1 MLFQSRSTFRALSSG
16 RWKATLLTFECGRNG
31 LGGAE
36 GVRVR
41 KWTLPG
47 VADGLYSEVV
57 TAGLG
62 QPLDLVG
69 VAGAAVDCHKPG
81 HRAGRWRQIKG
92 EGENMSNPMLQL
104 NYLKINK

>member
-1 MLFQSRSTFRALSSG
+1 MRGFVWALMWTISP
-16 RWKATLLTFECGRNG
+16 LTFEGGGNR

-41 KWTLPG
+41 KGTLPG
-47 VADGLYSEVV
+47 VADGLYSEDV

-81 HRAGRWRQIKG
+81 KRAWRRRSMRDEGGR
-92 EGENMSNPMLQL
+92 
-104 NYLKINK
+104 

>member
-1 MLFQSRSTFRALSSG
+1 MATSSILNYALHFKWHWG
-16 RWKATLLTFECGRNG
+16 RTVTIICRNQGGEEKSFLHHLLTFERGGNR

-41 KWTLPG
+41 KGTLAS

-69 VAGAAVDCHKPG
+69 VAGAAVDCHEPG
-81 HRAGRWRQIKG
+81 QKAARWRRR
-92 EGENMSNPMLQL
+92 
-104 NYLKINK
+104 

>member
-1 MLFQSRSTFRALSSG
+1 M
-16 RWKATLLTFECGRNG
+16 
-31 LGGAE
+31 
-36 GVRVR
+36 RVR
-41 KWTLPG
+41 EGTLPG

-81 HRAGRWRQIKG
+81 PPKNTNKKEGLEAMNLGVGRETRG
-92 EGENMSNPMLQL
+92 RD
-104 NYLKINK
+104 NKAR

>member
-1 MLFQSRSTFRALSSG
+1 MSRYVSVNRLGLFRSLFLWLITRNNKQKEEFQQKLVQPHPSLSSWG
-16 RWKATLLTFECGRNG
+16 FTFEGGGYR

-36 GVRVR
+36 GVRVGEG
-41 KWTLPG
+41 TLPG

-57 TAGLG
+57 TAGLS

-81 HRAGRWRQIKG
+81 QK
-92 EGENMSNPMLQL
+92 
-104 NYLKINK
+104 K